1 MKITR
6 PLCAVALV
14 LGMAP
19 GAFAETLKVSTFL
32 PPNHAF
38 NRMLTQWGEELAQ
51 KSGGALTIEL
61 FPSGQLGPAARQFD
75 LARTGAADVAVVLSG
90 ATPGRFPMAELAGLP
105 LTYPSAG
112 NDSAITSRRLT
123 ELAPQFLAEEH
134 KGTHILW
141 MAVTPPLKLH
151 LSKADPSDL
160 DVLKGLRV
168 RYAGAIWQQVIEAL
182 GGSPVP
188 VPPAETGDALS
199 KGVVDGTAFPFEATK
214 SFDLAP
220 VLGYSIEPGF
230 ASAAFAVVMGDK
242 AYDRLSPELRKLVDE
257 TTGPDRAEAFGKMLD
272 EGEAEGR
279 AYMVEGGVKI
289 ITLSDEQMAA
299 LHETFAPI
307 VDSTVESVN
316 AAGKPGTEFL
326 AAYTR

>member
-1 MKITR
+1 MKIKGS
-6 PLCAVALV
+6 LCAAALA
-14 LGMAP
+14 LGLAP
-19 GAFAETLKVSTFL
+19 AAFAETLKVSTFL

-38 NRMLTQWGEELAQ
+38 NRMLTQWGEELAA
-51 KSGGALTIEL
+51 KSNGELTVEL
-61 FPSGQLGPAARQFD
+61 FPSGQLGPAPRQFD

-105 LTYPSAG
+105 LTYPALG

-123 ELAPQFLAEEH
+123 ELAPEYLAEEH
-134 KGTHILW
+134 AGTHILW

-151 LSKADPSDL
+151 LKSADPSDL
-160 DVLKGLRV
+160 SVFKGLRI
-168 RYAGAIWQQVIEAL
+168 RYAGAIWQQLIEAL
-182 GGSPVP
+182 GASPVP
-188 VPPAETGDALS
+188 VQPAETGDALA

-230 ASAAFAVVMGDK
+230 AAAAFAVVMGDK
-242 AYDRLSPELRKLVDE
+242 AYERLSPELRKLVDE

-279 AYMVEGGVKI
+279 AYMAEGGVQI
-289 ITLSDEQMAA
+289 VNLSDAQLAQLKDDA
-299 LHETFAPI
+299 API
-307 VDSTVESVN
+307 IAATVKAVDD
-316 AAGKPGTEFL
+316 AGKPGSEFL
-326 AAYTR
+326 SAYTQ